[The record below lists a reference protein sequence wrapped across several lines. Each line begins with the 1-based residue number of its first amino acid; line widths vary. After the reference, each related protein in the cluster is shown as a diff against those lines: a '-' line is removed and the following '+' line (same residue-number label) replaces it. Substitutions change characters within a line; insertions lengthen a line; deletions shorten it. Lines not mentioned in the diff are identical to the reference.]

1 MDVEL
6 EEGREDTY
14 LYKEREVRTPKRTYL
29 PVLTSHLFIYIKEPV
44 DEIIFRASDP
54 SLDAEVSTKAT
65 AVTSLTSFNVSAVTG
80 TPGSDTEVF
89 VLKINRPWEVTDF
102 YATGARERRLI
113 QKSKQPK
120 GNLISTAEFY
130 AVNG

>member
-1 MDVEL
+1 MSPVS
-6 EEGREDTY
+6 EEEKCRSLTSKEGD
-14 LYKEREVRTPKRTYL
+14 KDINNEREVSPQMRTYF
-29 PVLTSHLFIYIKEPV
+29 PILTSHLTIYLK
-44 DEIIFRASDP
+44 
-54 SLDAEVSTKAT
+54 
-65 AVTSLTSFNVSAVTG
+65 
-80 TPGSDTEVF
+80 F

-102 YATGARERRLI
+102 SATGARERRLI